1 MVCSHSWPEPWRLAL
16 RSCSG
21 NMRCHCQTLW
31 GVSTLR
37 RARQM
42 ALLHLKPEPKAICH
56 TRSPRRTP
64 AFVSMLASTYLRA
77 QRALSPFL
85 SSSNFFQMDARLCN
99 FR

>member
-1 MVCSHSWPEPWRLAL
+1 MSRHTC
-16 RSCSG
+16 
-21 NMRCHCQTLW
+21 CHCQTLC
-31 GVSTLR
+31 GVLTLR

-85 SSSNFFQMDARLCN
+85 FSSQFFQMDAQLCK
-99 FR
+99 F